1 MSTPAVNPYAHPSTP
16 LPPLSPAEEKQ
27 WSILTHVLSIFFGIV
42 AAAVFF
48 FLFRSRGPFVRA
60 HTTTEWNLQLTVTA
74 LSAVFFLVSVVSMVA
89 SVGMSVGTQT
99 SGPPAGLALFF
110 VGYFGVIAVRIVA
123 SILGIVASVAAN
135 RGRYYRYSIAI
146 PFAKV

>member
-1 MSTPAVNPYAHPSTP
+1 MSTPEVNPYANPSTT
-16 LPPLSPAEEKQ
+16 LPPLSAAEEKQ
-27 WSILTHVLSIFFGIV
+27 WSILTHVLSIFFGLV
-42 AAAVFF
+42 AAAVFY
-48 FLFRSRGPFVRA
+48 FLFRNRGPFVRA

-74 LSAVFFLVSVVSMVA
+74 LSAVFVVLSFGSVFA
-89 SVGMSVGTQT
+89 SIGISAGSQS
-99 SGPPAGLALFF
+99 SGPPAGLGLFF
-110 VGYFGVIAVRIVA
+110 IGYFGLIAVRLAA